1 VAPDL
6 EPVHSA
12 VPDPMQGL
20 YRALGNRSLA
30 DLGGAVA
37 RQPGGGLHFG
47 PDPAPTPAAQAPAAP
62 TPAPATPTP
71 AVPTHAGPTPT
82 PTVPTPAG
90 PTSAAPAAALPVP
103 VVTTDV
109 PHPPD
114 PPQTAAM
121 PALDAP
127 FLAKLLAGFGMTPA
141 AVAGWLG
148 DLPLP
153 VDSADAYWGV
163 PEVGTYVDTLARGW
177 TTRLT
182 AAQRPLDPLLRA
194 ELVKDYGETM
204 EGAYARLS
212 VPGVRIPGGLAAPF
226 SQLPDR
232 VRALLKKRLAELTR
246 KSGPDEAVIADLITL
261 RQRINH
267 AISSYRDIAAW
278 GWMVERREH
287 LDFATIANPKV
298 KPIWPFQPAALPS
311 DATEAE
317 IVHEELVRR
326 KRELTDR
333 QVADAVA
340 RATAALRKQR
350 KDQTAELTE
359 DERAAAIAA
368 VEVRQLGGRGVAD
381 QVVRAAGLAE
391 EQKDWI
397 DVHEKAPDGTPI
409 WGPRW
414 DKDSIGVLPGT
425 AELVKTL
432 DDWYGAPFS
441 ASNYRGHGGGTF
453 ADRGRSLDLTL
464 PVPRQ
469 ANGFYDPSAAIRFL
483 LAINDAAADLGME
496 WRVLYDD
503 ASVAMA
509 VNRQLGRQRVAEVAN
524 TSRNERTH
532 AIENINWHGPLVLH
546 FHLDLAY

>member
-1 VAPDL
+1 MAFFGVTHAAEREGAVAPDL
-6 EPVHSA
+6 EPVRGPA
-12 VPDPMQGL
+12 PDPVRGL

-30 DLGGAVA
+30 DLGPTGPGGTTVA
-37 RQPGGGLHFG
+37 RQLGGGLHLG
-47 PDPAPTPAAQAPAAP
+47 PDPVPAPAGPASAAP
-62 TPAPATPTP
+62 TTAPTTSAPATVLP
-71 AVPTHAGPTPT
+71 A
-82 PTVPTPAG
+82 
-90 PTSAAPAAALPVP
+90 P

-109 PHPPD
+109 PRPPD
-114 PPQTAAM
+114 PPQVAAVQ
-121 PALDAP
+121 ALDAS
-127 FLAKLLAGFGMTPA
+127 FLAKLLVGFGMTPA
-141 AVAGWLG
+141 TVAGWLA

-153 VDSADAYWGV
+153 VDSAAPYWGV
-163 PEVGTYVDTLARGW
+163 PQVGTYVDTLARGW

-182 AAQRPLDPLLRA
+182 AAKRPLDPLLRA

-204 EGAYARLS
+204 EGAFARLS
-212 VPGVRIPGGLAAPF
+212 VPGVRVPGGLAAPF

-232 VRALLKKRLAELTR
+232 VRALLRKRLAELTR
-246 KSGPDEAVIADLITL
+246 KSGQDEAVIAELITF
-261 RQRINH
+261 RQRIDH
-267 AISSYRDIAAW
+267 AITSYRNIAAW
-278 GWMVERREH
+278 GWLVERREH

-298 KPIWPFQPAALPS
+298 KPIWPFQPAALPAA
-311 DATEAE
+311 ATEAE
-317 IVHEELVRR
+317 VVHQELVRR

-350 KDQTAELTE
+350 KDQTLELTE
-359 DERAAAIAA
+359 DERAAAVAA
-368 VEVRQLGGRGVAD
+368 AEVRQVGGRGVAD

-391 EQKDWI
+391 EQKDWV
-397 DVHEKAPDGTPI
+397 DVHEKAPDGTPV

-432 DDWYGAPFS
+432 DDRYGAPFL
-441 ASNYRGHGGGTF
+441 AANYRGHGGGSF

-469 ANGFYDPSAAIRFL
+469 ANGFYDPAAAIRFL
-483 LAINDAAADLGME
+483 LAIDAAAADLGME

-509 VNRQLGRQRVAEVAN
+509 VNGQLGRQRVAEVAN